1 MHISHHFDYDST
13 GYPTFMTL
21 SLFGASSEKYSFPTA
36 GLPESDDEFIARV
49 GDNSA
54 QQLQAKDHE
63 SLGI

>member
-21 SLFGASSEKYSFPTA
+21 SLFGASSVKYSFLTA
-36 GLPESDDEFIARV
+36 GLPESNDEFIAQV

-54 QQLQAKDHE
+54 RQLQAEDHE
-63 SLGI
+63 SLGK